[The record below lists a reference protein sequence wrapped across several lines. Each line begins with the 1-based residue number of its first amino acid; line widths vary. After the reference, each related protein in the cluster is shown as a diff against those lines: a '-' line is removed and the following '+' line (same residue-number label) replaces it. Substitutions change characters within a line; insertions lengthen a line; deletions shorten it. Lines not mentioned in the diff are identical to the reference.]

1 MKSAILSVGTEI
13 LMGQIVNTNA
23 TYLSKELNDIGIDVM
38 YHHTVG
44 DNPKRLTETLD
55 LIFRDCDL
63 VITTGGLG
71 PTQDDLTKETVAGY
85 MNDELVLDENS
96 LQSLK
101 RSFEKSKRKMTD
113 NNLKQTYLPSRS
125 VVFANLHGTAPGFAL
140 ENEGKTVICLP
151 GPPREMKEM
160 YEKSAR
166 AYLQKKSDKKI
177 VYRLIR
183 TFGIGESQLET
194 ELLDIINGQTDP
206 TIATY
211 AKEGESYIRVASKR
225 DTYSEAMDAI
235 EDVMKKIR
243 SCIGK
248 YIYSE
253 DNEDLHVVVADMLM
267 KKNITVASAES
278 ITGGLFAKTLTDIPG
293 VSGIFKE
300 GLVTYQENAKIREL
314 GVKSE
319 TLDEFSA
326 VSEEVAKEMVEGLYK
341 KTGCDI
347 CISSTGVAGPGDDD
361 RGNPVGLVFI
371 GLRYNGKI
379 KVTKMNMRDAG
390 RAQNRNRVMLKMM
403 HLIYE
408 VIK

>member
-101 RSFEKSKRKMTD
+101 KSFEKSKRKMTD
-113 NNLKQTYLPSRS
+113 NNLKQAYLPSRS

-253 DNEDLHVVVADMLM
+253 DNEDLHVVVADILM

-293 VSGIFKE
+293 VSEIFKE

-390 RAQNRNRVMLKMM
+390 RAHNRNRVMLKMM

>member
-101 RSFEKSKRKMTD
+101 KSFEKSKRKMTD
-113 NNLKQTYLPSRS
+113 NNLKQAYLPSRS
-125 VVFANLHGTAPGFAL
+125 VVFANLRGTAPGFAL

-267 KKNITVASAES
+267 KKNITIASAES

-293 VSGIFKE
+293 VSEIFKE

-314 GVKSE
+314 GVKRE

-361 RGNPVGLVFI
+361 RSNPVGLVFI
-371 GLRYNGKI
+371 GLKYNGKI

-390 RAQNRNRVMLKMM
+390 RAHNRNRVMLKMM

>member
-101 RSFEKSKRKMTD
+101 KSFEKSKRKMTD
-113 NNLKQTYLPSRS
+113 NNLKQAYLPSRS

>member
-101 RSFEKSKRKMTD
+101 KSFEKSKRKMTD
-113 NNLKQTYLPSRS
+113 NNLKQAYLPSRS

-278 ITGGLFAKTLTDIPG
+278 ITGGLFAKTLTDISG

>member
-101 RSFEKSKRKMTD
+101 KSFEKSKRKMTD
-113 NNLKQTYLPSRS
+113 NNLKQAYLPSRS

-341 KTGCDI
+341 KTGCNI